1 MFKPPPEWS
10 KPFVNGRKITLI
22 EVILGERVRA
32 KQRGWDALNR
42 TQTAR
47 SCGRMGSQ
55 FIFIAEKNGKNTFF
69 PDFGIYFTNHST
81 VRISGPP
88 SVT

>member
-1 MFKPPPEWS
+1 M
-10 KPFVNGRKITLI
+10 
-22 EVILGERVRA
+22 RV

-47 SCGRMGSQ
+47 SPTAKHSQ
-55 FIFIAEKNGKNTFF
+55 FIFVSAQNRKNPFF
-69 PDFGIYFTNHST
+69 LTKMRFFSNHST

-88 SVT
+88 SVTYTVCSN